1 MESRFQNTKLA
12 NNPENVHK
20 CSYNKCSKVLNTF
33 LFLFSSRILVLK
45 RFTGIELTKHLSE
58 QQTEK
63 TPDQTASE
71 EASIVGVFQGLHC
84 LSRPFW
90 CSKFYHP
97 GPNVALMG
105 PG

>member
-1 MESRFQNTKLA
+1 MESQFQNAELT

-33 LFLFSSRILVLK
+33 LFLFSSKILVY
-45 RFTGIELTKHLSE
+45 RDLSE

-71 EASIVGVFQGLHC
+71 EASTIGVFQGLHF

-90 CSKFYHP
+90 SSKFYHP
-97 GPNVALMG
+97 GPNVALIG

>member
-1 MESRFQNTKLA
+1 MFKSFEHF
-12 NNPENVHK
+12 
-20 CSYNKCSKVLNTF
+20 F
-33 LFLFSSRILVLK
+33 FLFSSKILVY
-45 RFTGIELTKHLSE
+45 RDLSE

-71 EASIVGVFQGLHC
+71 EASTVGVYQDLHC

-105 PG
+105 QG